1 MKFIVRKTSPEG
13 IILSE
18 REFEMKSWHWGTIIV
33 VLIIGYLIGVK
44 FPSTGQSLLGKIG
57 A

>member
-1 MKFIVRKTSPEG
+1 MKMS
-13 IILSE
+13 
-18 REFEMKSWHWGTIIV
+18 HWGVFIA
-33 VLIIGYLIGVK
+33 VLIVGYLIGVK

>member
-1 MKFIVRKTSPEG
+1 MRFVLRTTSEEG
-13 IILSE
+13 IIFSE
-18 REFEMKSWHWGTIIV
+18 RVYTVTKMHWGAIIV

-44 FPSTGQSLLGKIG
+44 FPATGQSLLGKIG